1 MCGRYTLSQ
10 GEKIVEAIPNI
21 TIREDLRR
29 LMDGGR
35 FNIAPT
41 QDVLVAVQSGAN
53 PELRV
58 MQWGLVPSWAKDAS
72 SPLINAR
79 AETLAE
85 KPMFRSAFRARRC
98 VVPADG
104 FYEWRTNADGSKTPL
119 YIRLK
124 SHGGFAFAGLW
135 ETWKDPTGEELTTCT
150 IITTRPNSL
159 LAPIHNRMPA
169 ILSPEAVRRWLDPG
183 AGASGAEELLALL
196 EPFPTEQL
204 EFHLV
209 SRAVNSAEREGSE
222 LIVAVEDGGPAKATP
237 AARSRTHRAKGG
249 AKTQGE
255 LF

>member
-29 LMDGGR
+29 LLDGGR

-41 QDVLVAVQSGAN
+41 QDVLVAVQAAAG
-53 PELRV
+53 PELQV
-58 MQWGLVPSWAKDAS
+58 MQWGLVPAWAKDAE

-85 KPMFRSAFRARRC
+85 KPTFRGALRARRC

-104 FYEWRTNADGSKTPL
+104 FYEWRTNGDGSKTPL

-124 SHGGFAFAGLW
+124 SRRGFAFAGLW
-135 ETWKDPTGEELTTCT
+135 ETWKDPTGETLRTCT
-150 IITTRPNSL
+150 IITTPANAL
-159 LAPIHNRMPA
+159 VATIHNRMPA
-169 ILSPEAVRRWLDPG
+169 ILTAEEVRQWLAGDTGAESPEG
-183 AGASGAEELLALL
+183 LLALL
-196 EPFPTEQL
+196 GPFPAGEM
-204 EFHLV
+204 EMHAV
-209 SRAVNSAEREGSE
+209 SRAVNFAGREGRE
-222 LIVAVEDGGPAKATP
+222 LIEPVEDVPGEGGKAGKK
-237 AARSRTHRAKGG
+237 SRVRREKSDQRG
-249 AKTQGE
+249 QGE